1 MPPRDKSSPNS
12 VSMANSVV
20 LHEALKNNHMQVDSP
35 RARVPPTRCHKPRA
49 TQDIGRILLGVQD
62 ELKNIRASLV
72 DVKGPANGVGS
83 GSSRDSAL
91 KSNMANFEVRRRRR
105 RRRRRRVFE
114 RAGAMQEVLERAE
127 ADLRAKTD
135 AVLSVTLNQ
144 PMSTLPALRSGREH
158 SRGPPGLPSVGAM
171 MSTAPPPYQS
181 RMTVKDQLLEARHH
195 GMVTNPTKSHSSR
208 LYLEQKYGIQAR
220 LRVAPMPLRSF
231 HASLRSTHGYAHSA
245 LNQPTRAR
253 VPARTTPD
261 THMHSHDP
269 PHARARAHTH
279 THTHTPTH
287 THYPSSAGAHTSRA
301 RTHTSER
308 ALPHR
313 RRRSRRVCGRWVG
326 GPTTGV

>member
-1 MPPRDKSSPNS
+1 
-12 VSMANSVV
+12 MANSVV

-35 RARVPPTRCHKPRA
+35 RARVPPTRCHKPRV

-91 KSNMANFEVRRRRR
+91 KSNMANFEVRGRHRRR

-220 LRVAPMPLRSF
+220 LRVAPRPLRPF
-231 HASLRSTHGYAHSA
+231 HASLRSAQRVCPQR
-245 LNQPTRAR
+245 LEPTNSR
-253 VPARTTPD
+253 
-261 THMHSHDP
+261 
-269 PHARARAHTH
+269 ARARAHNPGHTHALTQPPARTH
-279 THTHTPTH
+279 THTRTRTH
-287 THYPSSAGAHTSRA
+287 THTLS
-301 RTHTSER
+301 
-308 ALPHR
+308 L
-313 RRRSRRVCGRWVG
+313 
-326 GPTTGV
+326 